1 MNEKL
6 KTKFSNLKL
15 LALDVDGV
23 LTDGK
28 LFYSENE
35 QEFKVFDVKD
45 GLGLKRLIDAGIN
58 IAIITSRN
66 SKAVEKRAAE
76 LGIRQIRQGVKNK
89 LKALIQVCRELKI
102 EINECAYMGDDL
114 PDLEAMANAGIS
126 LTVAD
131 AAAEIVDLADWVSSR
146 PGGQGAVREICEIIL
161 RSLENKKRMHN
172 HWKT

>member
-1 MNEKL
+1 MDEKL
-6 KTKFSNLKL
+6 KTNLSNLKL

-131 AAAEIVDLADWVSSR
+131 AAAEIVDLA
-146 PGGQGAVREICEIIL
+146 EKEYKILMTFKHFIIPYI
-161 RSLENKKRMHN
+161 
-172 HWKT
+172 T

>member
-1 MNEKL
+1 MDEKL
-6 KTKFSNLKL
+6 KTKLSNVKL

-28 LFYSENE
+28 LFYSENG
-35 QEFKVFDVKD
+35 QEFKAFDVKD
-45 GLGLKRLIDAGIN
+45 GLGLKQLIDAGID

-66 SKAVEKRAAE
+66 SIAVEKRAEE
-76 LGIRQIRQGVKNK
+76 LGIKQIKQGVKNK
-89 LKALIQVCRELKI
+89 LDALINICVELKI

-114 PDLEAMANAGIS
+114 PDYEVMAGAGIS

-131 AAAEIVDLADWVSSR
+131 AAAEIIDLADWVSSR

-161 RSLENKKRMHN
+161 KSLEN
-172 HWKT
+172 

>member
-161 RSLENKKRMHN
+161 RSLE
-172 HWKT
+172 T